1 MATASIHWTH
11 RPAPGPAD
19 AAYAAL
25 KIAARRSAFRE
36 IKLGARRYAL
46 APSLLDALE
55 AGLSRLP
62 PKAMSRRLNYLWAEE
77 IEMPRGGWIGG
88 LMPKITLRSAMVY
101 ARYSARVE
109 RAKFKG
115 FAR

>member
-1 MATASIHWTH
+1 MMNIHWTH
-11 RPAPGPAD
+11 RPAPGPSD

-36 IKLGARRYAL
+36 INLGARRYAL
-46 APSLLDALE
+46 CPSLLDALE
-55 AGLSRLP
+55 NGLSRLP

-77 IEMPRGGWIGG
+77 IEMPRSGWIGG
-88 LMPKITLRSAMVY
+88 LVPKITLNSAMVY